1 MPFKVQ
7 SLLPSIGLELYQ
19 LGVHILA
26 KKKKKKKKK
35 DEYHVTTRS
44 KSRLQANAHLT
55 SLKASI
61 IQPVDDVHIIDDPI
75 LIVTGS
81 LVHPSTSVT

>member
-26 KKKKKKKKK
+26 KKKKGQCLF
-35 DEYHVTTRS
+35 DYVY
-44 KSRLQANAHLT
+44 
-55 SLKASI
+55 
-61 IQPVDDVHIIDDPI
+61 VHF
-75 LIVTGS
+75 
-81 LVHPSTSVT
+81 SVLYKNPNLWINLNDIWHGGAPQGW

>member
-26 KKKKKKKKK
+26 KKNKKKT
-35 DEYHVTTRS
+35 VIPRN
-44 KSRLQANAHLT
+44 SRLTFVGSKHVLFYLLHSKYCVSFKIVLHRHLNDFIKIYLT
-55 SLKASI
+55 TE
-61 IQPVDDVHIIDDPI
+61 Q
-75 LIVTGS
+75 
-81 LVHPSTSVT
+81 